1 MWLRRVDRV
10 WQSFAFRL
18 SLWFAG
24 AFTLIAAVLF
34 ALLYLL
40 LTSFFEQ
47 SEREIIEARL
57 KECAAVYETRGLPDL
72 SALVHRTDFGH
83 NEGAFLVRVTGPERS
98 VMWLVAPEEWLRE
111 PAAPVDQDDPN
122 QQAWLQIPKD

>member
-1 MWLRRVDRV
+1 MWLSRIDRI

-24 AFTLIAAVLF
+24 AFTLSAAVLF

-57 KECAAVYETRGLPDL
+57 KECVGLC
-72 SALVHRTDFGH
+72 G
-83 NEGAFLVRVTGPERS
+83 
-98 VMWLVAPEEWLRE
+98 
-111 PAAPVDQDDPN
+111 
-122 QQAWLQIPKD
+122 QAKSKVK